1 MISHR
6 RDAVPTPGDPNAP
19 TGREPL
25 DIRLAAGAA
34 ASWLAVSVC
43 VDRSAGSALLVAVCA
58 GVGGALVLLIG
69 ARRVLGAAAIAL
81 ALFCVALVLLPLA
94 GRIAHARASAL
105 VLLARAHAAVT
116 VTVTVQADPRVLAAS
131 GPAGAPR
138 VVVQTSADSVL
149 GHGSWM
155 AADDAV
161 LVLADAAPWR
171 DVLPGQQMRLDGDL
185 NPDLGGGVL
194 SVTLFARAPPQL
206 IGQPPW

>member
-25 DIRLAAGAA
+25 DIRLAGGAA

-131 GPAGAPR
+131 GPAGARGLSSRPVPTACWGTVRGWPPMMRSSCSPTPR
-138 VVVQTSADSVL
+138 HGATYCRASKCVWTVISTPISVVACCQ
-149 GHGSWM
+149 
-155 AADDAV
+155 
-161 LVLADAAPWR
+161 
-171 DVLPGQQMRLDGDL
+171 
-185 NPDLGGGVL
+185 
-194 SVTLFARAPPQL
+194 
-206 IGQPPW
+206 